1 MEAVRSAH
9 PLIYNRAM
17 AEFDS
22 KLFLANVS
30 QRPGVYR
37 MLGADG
43 EVLYVGKAR
52 NLKNRLT
59 SYFVGKAQTAKTMTM
74 VSQIANVEVTV
85 TASETEALL
94 LEYNLIKKHRPRF
107 NVALRDDKSFPY
119 LYISTDH
126 EYPRISFYRG
136 SRSRMPGRFFGPYP
150 NARATRET
158 LLLLQKLFLLRPC
171 SDSFF
176 ANRSR
181 PCLQHQIKRCSAPCV
196 QLISPEA
203 YGQDVKDAIKVVEGR
218 GAELL
223 DDLAQRMEQ
232 AAQQLEFEKA
242 AHLRDQIHG
251 IKAIHST
258 QSMTGDSS
266 HDIDAV
272 ALSSAAGDNCVS
284 IVFVRGGRNLGSN
297 NFFPRAGLAE
307 AGELLSGFLVQY
319 YLGREAPDE
328 ILISEPIED
337 ADLLE
342 ATLSERMNKSVR
354 IRTNVR
360 GTRARYLE
368 MAKTNAEI
376 GLKMRQATEAT
387 TAEQLEG
394 VAAAL
399 ALPGTPAR
407 IECFDISHTMGERTV
422 ASCVVFGPS
431 GPLKTDYRRFNI
443 EGIEPGDDYGAMRQ
457 ALTRRYSRIKKG
469 EVPMPDLLLIDGG
482 PGQLAQAIDVL
493 NELEIT
499 SVSVASV
506 AKGADRKPG
515 QERLFLAHHELPT
528 ILPPDSPALHLIQR
542 IRDEAHRFA
551 IAGHRQ
557 RRAKARR
564 ESILETV
571 PGLGPRKRREL
582 LRQFGGLQGI
592 TRAGIEDLEKVHG
605 ISRKLAESIYETL
618 HAAG

>member
-258 QSMTGDSS
+258 QAMTGDSS

-394 VAAAL
+394 VAAAV

-515 QERLFLAHHELPT
+515 QERLFLAHQELPT

>member
-232 AAQQLEFEKA
+232 AAQQLEFDKA

>member
-1 MEAVRSAH
+1 MSA
-9 PLIYNRAM
+9 M
-17 AEFDS
+17 SDFDS

-37 MLGADG
+37 MLAADG

-59 SYFVGKAQTAKTMTM
+59 TYFVGKAQTAKTMAM
-74 VSQIANVEVTV
+74 VSQIVNVEVTV

-94 LEYNLIKKHRPRF
+94 LEYNLIKRHRPRY

-126 EYPRISFYRG
+126 DYPRISFYRG
-136 SRSRMPGRFFGPYP
+136 SRSRMPGKFFGPYP

-171 SDSFF
+171 NDSFF

-181 PCLQHQIKRCSAPCV
+181 PCLQYQIKRCSGPCV
-196 QLISPEA
+196 GLITKES
-203 YGQDVKDAIKVVEGR
+203 YGQDVADAMKVLEGR

-232 AAQQLEFEKA
+232 AAEQLDFERA
-242 AHLRDQIHG
+242 ARLRDQIHG
-251 IKAIHST
+251 IRAIHST
-258 QSMTGDSS
+258 QSVTRNSAQ
-266 HDIDAV
+266 DIDAV
-272 ALSSAAGDNCVS
+272 ALVSAAGEHCVS

-307 AGELLSGFLVQY
+307 AGELLSGFLGQY

-342 ATLSERMNKSVR
+342 ATLSERMEKTVKIRNGVR
-354 IRTNVR
+354 RVRARWLDMARTN
-360 GTRARYLE
+360 AD
-368 MAKTNAEI
+368 I

-399 ALPGTPAR
+399 SLPATPVR
-407 IECFDISHTMGERTV
+407 IECFDISHTMGERAV
-422 ASCVVFGPS
+422 ASCVVFGPQ
-431 GPLKTDYRRFNI
+431 GPIKADYRRFNI
-443 EGIEPGDDYGAMRQ
+443 DGIEPGDDYGAMRQ
-457 ALTRRYSRIKKG
+457 ALTRRYARIKKG

-482 PGQLAQAIDVL
+482 PGQLAQAIAVL
-493 NELEIT
+493 HELEIT
-499 SVSVASV
+499 AVSVAGV
-506 AKGADRKPG
+506 AKGADRRPG
-515 QERLFLAHHELPT
+515 QERLFLAHQELPT
-528 ILPPDSPALHLIQR
+528 ILPADSPALHLIQR
-542 IRDEAHRFA
+542 VRDEAHRFA
-551 IAGHRQ
+551 IAGHRH

-564 ESILETV
+564 ESVLETV

-592 TRAGIEDLEKVHG
+592 ARAGIEDLEKVHG
-605 ISRKLAESIYETL
+605 ISHKLAQSIYETL
-618 HAAG
+618 HANG

>member
-1 MEAVRSAH
+1 M
-9 PLIYNRAM
+9 P
-17 AEFDS
+17 EFDS
-22 KLFLANVS
+22 KQFLANVS

-37 MLGADG
+37 MIAADG

-59 SYFVGKAQTAKTMTM
+59 TYFVGKAQTAKTMAM
-74 VSQIANVEVTV
+74 VAQIANVEVTV

-94 LEYNLIKKHRPRF
+94 LEYNLIKRHRPRY

-136 SRSRMPGRFFGPYP
+136 SRSRMPGKFFGPYP

-176 ANRSR
+176 SNRSR
-181 PCLQHQIKRCSAPCV
+181 PCLQYQIKRCSGPCV
-196 QLISPEA
+196 GLISKDVYA
-203 YGQDVKDAIKVVEGR
+203 QDVSDAMKVLEGR

-232 AAQQLEFEKA
+232 ASQQLEFERA
-242 AHLRDQIHG
+242 ARLRDQIHG
-251 IKAIHST
+251 IKAIHSVQAVT
-258 QSMTGDSS
+258 RNANN
-266 HDIDAV
+266 DIDAV
-272 ALSSAAGDNCVS
+272 ALFSNAGEHCVS

-307 AGELLSGFLVQY
+307 AGELLSGFLLQY

-328 ILISEPIED
+328 IVISEPIED

-342 ATLSERMNKSVR
+342 VTLTQKMGKTVR
-354 IRTNVR
+354 IRSNVR
-360 GTRARYLE
+360 GVRARWLE
-368 MAKTNAEI
+368 MARTNADV
-376 GLKMRQATEAT
+376 GLRMRQATEAT
-387 TAEQLEG
+387 TAEQLQG
-394 VAAAL
+394 IASGL
-399 ALPGTPAR
+399 ALPATPAR

-422 ASCVVFGPS
+422 ASCVVFGPD
-431 GPLKTDYRRFNI
+431 GPIKADYRRFNI

-469 EVPMPDLLLIDGG
+469 EVPTPDLLLIDGG
-482 PGQLAQAIDVL
+482 PGQLAQAIAVL
-493 NELEIT
+493 DELEIT
-499 SVSVASV
+499 GVSVAGV

-515 QERLFLAHHELPT
+515 QERLFLAHQELPT
-528 ILPPDSPALHLIQR
+528 ILPPDSSALHLIQR

-551 IAGHRQ
+551 IAGHRH
-557 RRAKARR
+557 RRAKARTQ
-564 ESILETV
+564 SVLETV

-582 LRQFGGLQGI
+582 LRQFGGLQGVS
-592 TRAGIEDLEKVHG
+592 RAGIEDLEKVHG
-605 ISRKLAESIYETL
+605 ISRKLAQAIYDTL
-618 HAAG
+618 HASG